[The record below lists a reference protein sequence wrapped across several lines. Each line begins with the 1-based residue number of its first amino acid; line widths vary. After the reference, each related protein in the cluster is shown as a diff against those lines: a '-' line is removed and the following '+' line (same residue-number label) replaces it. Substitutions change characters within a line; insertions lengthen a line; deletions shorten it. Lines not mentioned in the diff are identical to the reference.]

1 MNLHRDIPLS
11 VQVTVPQKD
20 ASEKRAAKL
29 ATEFGNYS
37 SPLEKPVIIVLFPL
51 ADIRLRLK
59 SECNILEVAL
69 MMGRGLQGVRVKF
82 YYEVS
87 SKKN

>member
-20 ASEKRAAKL
+20 APEKRVAKL

-37 SPLEKPVIIVLFPL
+37 SSLEKPAITVLSPL

>member
-20 ASEKRAAKL
+20 ASEKRVAKL

-37 SPLEKPVIIVLFPL
+37 SPLEKPAITVLFPL
-51 ADIRLRLK
+51 AEYLRGCANDGTGTPGRSCK
-59 SECNILEVAL
+59 ILL
-69 MMGRGLQGVRVKF
+69 
-82 YYEVS
+82 
-87 SKKN
+87 